1 MDLYKMKWTAKFL
14 QLHKNEEELNRQF
27 IDIYGLQDELTPDV
41 PLDEITILQKGEI
54 DIKDG
59 EIVWND
65 AIIMK
70 QLISY
75 LVGCFMGRYSVD
87 RPGLIIASQH
97 QDLNALG
104 LRVEGIDNGA
114 EGRLLIDAT
123 ALYPSLKAN
132 TSAMI

>member
-1 MDLYKMKWTAKFL
+1 
-14 QLHKNEEELNRQF
+14 
-27 IDIYGLQDELTPDV
+27 
-41 PLDEITILQKGEI
+41 
-54 DIKDG
+54 
-59 EIVWND
+59 
-65 AIIMK
+65 MK

-114 EGRLLIDAT
+114 EGACLSTTT